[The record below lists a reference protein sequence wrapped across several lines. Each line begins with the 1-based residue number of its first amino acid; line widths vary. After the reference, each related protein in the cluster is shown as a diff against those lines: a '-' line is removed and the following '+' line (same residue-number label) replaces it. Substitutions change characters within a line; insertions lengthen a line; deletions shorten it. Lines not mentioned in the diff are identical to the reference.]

1 MVGPLLALA
10 AVAVGAPVA
19 VLLVVSL
26 VIRREESAW
35 SLGSPPAGP
44 VQAAVRR
51 ILAVHTEGRPPLP
64 TNQYRAQAEARARLQ
79 AGHQARVQARAS
91 SRASKARPAVRS
103 GSERRMR

>member
-35 SLGSPPAGP
+35 
-44 VQAAVRR
+44 
-51 ILAVHTEGRPPLP
+51 
-64 TNQYRAQAEARARLQ
+64 
-79 AGHQARVQARAS
+79 
-91 SRASKARPAVRS
+91 
-103 GSERRMR
+103 